1 MCLCFN
7 LYGRFHRHIIEL
19 CWLKSNNYGV
29 LRGLSS
35 NTKVAPSLGS
45 HSKTISRPS
54 LHLLVIRAVLL
65 GLEFH
70 LRVLILLVQA
80 KTSHIP
86 DLQGVEIHPKVE
98 GLSVSSVR
106 NRGTNRR
113 SVERLPGIETRLF
126 YGEHGGAKLW
136 RRYSHLWSAN

>member
-29 LRGLSS
+29 LRGPSS

-98 GLSVSSVR
+98 GSSVSSMG
-106 NRGTNRR
+106 NRGTASGNRNKAILMEET
-113 SVERLPGIETRLF
+113 VEQICEDDIPIYNHPYNE
-126 YGEHGGAKLW
+126 
-136 RRYSHLWSAN
+136 